1 MSSARWRFTLLAAV
15 ALGAACSNDPTSGAP
30 RAGTLTL
37 RLSTPRSDDGALL
50 FEVSGPPI
58 DTAVVVNGSLQLFTR
73 RADGSTVVGAVV
85 GGLTNGAIVTLRVP
99 DVGAAGG
106 YTARVLEV
114 ADRQN
119 VLRTSLAGYALTVTP

>member
-1 MSSARWRFTLLAAV
+1 
-15 ALGAACSNDPTSGAP
+15 LGAACSNDPTSGAT

-50 FEVSGPPI
+50 FELGGPPI
-58 DTAVVVNGSLQLFTR
+58 DTALVVNGSLQLFTR
-73 RADGSTVVGAVV
+73 RAEGSIVVGAVV
-85 GGLTNGAIVTLRVP
+85 GALANGALLILRVP

-119 VLRTSLAGYALTVTP
+119 VLRASLAGYGLRVTP